1 MRRASP
7 YAALSTALLAACAS
21 ASKNAPP
28 EQVSMA
34 PSNTRIETPGAT
46 YELRNVT
53 SDRAEAITVKVK
65 PEVAWTKMTA
75 VYAEVGLPV
84 NMYVDATRQIGARG
98 VRARGR
104 LGNVRLAQLVS
115 CGTDV
120 TGEDKASS
128 YEITFDVASAIGAAP
143 DGNTH
148 VLTMVTASGRPM
160 ATSGDPVRCTTTGQL
175 EKRIA
180 NALLVKSATSP

>member
-1 MRRASP
+1 MRRAP
-7 YAALSTALLAACAS
+7 HLTVAAAALLAACAS
-21 ASKNAPP
+21 SKGAPP
-28 EQVSMA
+28 EQVSMT

-46 YELRNVT
+46 YELRNVA
-53 SDRAEAITVKVK
+53 SDRAEAITVKAK
-65 PEVAWTKMTA
+65 PEIAWTKMTA

-84 NMYVDATRQIGARG
+84 NMYVDASRQIGARG

-104 LGNVRLAQLVS
+104 LGNVRLSQLVS
-115 CGTDV
+115 CGADV
-120 TGEDKASS
+120 TGEDKANS

-148 VLTMVTASGRPM
+148 VMTMVTASGRPM
-160 ATSGDPVRCTTTGQL
+160 ATSGEPVRCTTTGQL

-180 NALLVKSATSP
+180 NALLVKTATSP